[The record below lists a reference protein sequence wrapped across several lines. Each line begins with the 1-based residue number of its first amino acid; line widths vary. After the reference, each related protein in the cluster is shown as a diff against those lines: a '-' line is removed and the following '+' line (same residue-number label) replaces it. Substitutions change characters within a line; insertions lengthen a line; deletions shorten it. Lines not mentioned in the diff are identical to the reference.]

1 MGSCSVDCKSQEAGK
16 GGGGDWK
23 NGGNGDDNGV
33 TGNGCEESGEA
44 AAEGVRVVKKMKM
57 GRKGGGANEGGDK
70 KKARDGQK
78 GQSQARAGL
87 EKKKLMS
94 VFAGALGSGVMQ
106 EFKQFMRAKN
116 QSQVRAHKKGGG
128 GDSAGQ
134 GSDLV
139 EPQQFSQRL
148 QLEDGAC
155 SERGKSGDRGERDE
169 VHGAEGQSFRRRSS
183 WLRPDTAIC
192 CDMVAF
198 SFPPDSRIPTQGA
211 ACGA

>member
-1 MGSCSVDCKSQEAGK
+1 MGSCSVDCELHEAGK
-16 GGGGDWK
+16 GGGGDGK
-23 NGGNGDDNGV
+23 SGGKGDENAAS
-33 TGNGCEESGEA
+33 GNDCEEIGEP
-44 AAEGVRVVKKMKM
+44 AAEGVRIVKRMKM

-78 GQSQARAGL
+78 GQSQARAGM

-128 GDSAGQ
+128 GDSAEQ
-134 GSDLV
+134 RSDLL
-139 EPQQFSQRL
+139 EPQQSQRL

-155 SERGKSGDRGERDE
+155 SKQGKSGDHGERDK
-169 VHGAEGQSFRRRSS
+169 VHGAKGQSLIRRLS
-183 WLRPDTAIC
+183 
-192 CDMVAF
+192 
-198 SFPPDSRIPTQGA
+198 
-211 ACGA
+211 